1 MFWLAFALLL
11 SSAQH
16 GEAQWDWFTGIF
28 GGGTGGSSTGQND
41 ANCGVA
47 QTGRIIGGQY
57 ASQGMFPWQVSLQ
70 NLAQGGSHGCGGS
83 LFNNQWVITAGHCV
97 DGATNPAMWRV
108 RVGLASL
115 QYYENGEQEFS
126 VTKVIMHPSYYASSM
141 GFPRNDVALMKLDR
155 PATVS
160 SVVNNICLPDRD
172 ASVGTNCI
180 VSGWGVYDIQSQYFG
195 QAPLSATLKWTYAPI
210 LDPGYCS
217 QNNIW
222 GSEMV
227 SNIMVC
233 AGYDHGQD
241 DACNGDSGGPFICPS
256 PDGSHW
262 ELHGIVSWGEQP
274 CGAQYKPSAYAR
286 VTTFKS
292 WIQQTIQSN

>member
-1 MFWLAFALLL
+1 MFWLAFTILL
-11 SSAQH
+11 SAARP
-16 GEAQWDWFTGIF
+16 GEAWLFD
-28 GGGTGGSSTGQND
+28 GGGSTGLSSSGQND
-41 ANCGVA
+41 ANCGVPSVGLNA
-47 QTGRIIGGQY
+47 RIIGGQY

-97 DGATNPAMWRV
+97 EGMTNPGLWRV

-115 QYYENGEQEFS
+115 QYYENGEQEFTVS
-126 VTKVIMHPSYYASSM
+126 KIIMHPSYHASSA
-141 GFPRNDVALMKLDR
+141 GFPRNDVALMKLSS

-160 SVVNNICLPDRD
+160 NYVNNICLPDRD
-172 ASVGTNCI
+172 AAVGTSNCL
-180 VSGWGVYDIQSQYFG
+180 VSGWGVYDIQSQYWG

-217 QNNIW
+217 QNYIW

-227 SNIMVC
+227 SSIMVC

-256 PDGSHW
+256 PDGTRW
-262 ELHGIVSWGEQP
+262 ELQGIVSWGEQP
-274 CGAQYKPSAYAR
+274 CGAQYKPSAYTR
-286 VTTFKS
+286 VTAFKS